1 MSNSDLKHV
10 LNVKADDEIAD
21 IAVYDGNMNVV
32 SKGVGALT
40 EALPAGLY
48 RIKIRV
54 GAETDEKLAALD
66 RDQTV
71 EFDQVPFASSIPLN
85 NTIKTHEYHVA
96 AAQQASQVVRKQLG
110 TGASI
115 MVFAREWSPEGNRS
129 SGNPAQGLSLL
140 DPAETVLSEIWK
152 EADVRNDADRDASAG
167 WRADVTPGSYFLRL
181 ELNDADKTVLM
192 RPIFVSPGH
201 QLQLF
206 CLLGN
211 HIVDEGGERNTI
223 RRADLAAAA
232 MVISPY
238 GSFNPDDRLA
248 RLSELACNSLSRS
261 RGLLPQS
268 LIDDLLAD
276 KFDNPMLG
284 LFGAHLLLRDRP
296 DDTHLFRVVTDNLLK
311 MLGPDHPDLQTLWW
325 QRQDGNPIGD
335 GRLHVLPMLRASW
348 DLAVERSIKT
358 LDVFSFGTF
367 YSKLTRIIP
376 SAPWMMLM
384 DNDWAVSDDAIDD
397 YLKAREHAHMSRA
410 EAKSALK
417 LAAFQKHYVQRAY
430 TAVRGMLP
438 ARFSSYLPTWTAD
451 VPTVEVEPPA
461 GGQLESA
468 APAPE
473 GSTFSLQTNE
483 KADLA
488 RTLGIPADVLDAI
501 LKRKGH

>member
-1 MSNSDLKHV
+1 MSNSKHV
-10 LNVKADDEIAD
+10 LNVKADDEIAE

-32 SKGVGALT
+32 SKGVGTLK
-40 EALPAGLY
+40 EELPAGLY

-71 EFDQVPFASSIPLN
+71 EFEQVPFASAIPLSK
-85 NTIKTHEYHVA
+85 TIKTHEYHIA
-96 AAQQASQVVRKQLG
+96 AAYDASQNVRKQLG
-110 TGASI
+110 SGASI
-115 MVFAREWSPEGNRS
+115 MTFAREWSPEGNRS

-140 DPAETVLSEIWK
+140 DANEVLLSEIWK
-152 EADVRNDADRDASAG
+152 EANVRNNAGLDASAG
-167 WRADVTPGSYFLRL
+167 WRADVAPGSYFLRL
-181 ELNDADKTVLM
+181 ELDDADKTALL

-201 QLQLF
+201 HLQIF
-206 CLLGN
+206 CLVGN
-211 HIVDEGGERNTI
+211 HIVDEAGERKTI

-232 MVISPY
+232 IVISPS

-248 RLSELACNSLSRS
+248 RLGELACNALSQS
-261 RGLLPQS
+261 RGLLPKS

-284 LFGAHLLLRDRP
+284 LLGAHLLLRDKP
-296 DDTHLFRVVTDNLLK
+296 DDTNTFRIVTDNLLS

-325 QRQDGNPIGD
+325 QRNNGNPIGD

-358 LDVFSFGTF
+358 FDVFSLGTF
-367 YSKLTRIIP
+367 YAKLTRIIP
-376 SAPWMMLM
+376 SAPWVMLM

-397 YLKAREHAHMSRA
+397 YLKAREDAHMSRA

-417 LAAFQKHYVQRAY
+417 MAAFRKHYIQRAY

-438 ARFSSYLPTWTAD
+438 ANFSSYLPTWTAD
-451 VPTVEVEPPA
+451 VAMVGVSPPA
-461 GGQLESA
+461 AGQLESA

-473 GSTFSLQTNE
+473 DTTFSLQTNE

-488 RTLGIPADVLDAI
+488 RSLGIPADVLDTI
-501 LKRKGH
+501 LKRKGR

>member
-1 MSNSDLKHV
+1 MSESKHV
-10 LNVKADDEIAD
+10 LNVKADDEIAE

-32 SKGVGALT
+32 SKGVGALQ

-54 GAETDEKLAALD
+54 GAETDEKLTALD

-71 EFDQVPFASSIPLN
+71 EFNQVTFASPIPLS

-96 AAQQASQVVRKQLG
+96 AAQEASQNVRTRIN

-129 SGNPAQGLSLL
+129 LGNPAQGLSLL
-140 DPAETVLSEIWK
+140 DSNEQLLSEIWK
-152 EADVRNDADRDASAG
+152 EAAVRNDSNQDASAG
-167 WRADVTPGSYFLRL
+167 WRADVKPGSYFLRL
-181 ELNDADKTVLM
+181 ELDDADKTTLL
-192 RPIFVSPGH
+192 RPFFVSPGH
-201 QLQLF
+201 QLQIF
-206 CLLGN
+206 CLIGS
-211 HIVDEGGERNTI
+211 HAVDEAGERTII

-232 MVISPY
+232 VVISPY
-238 GSFNPDDRLA
+238 GSFSPDDHLA

-296 DDTHLFRVVTDNLLK
+296 DDTELFRIVTNNLLR

-325 QRQDGNPIGD
+325 HRPDGNLLGD
-335 GRLHVLPMLRASW
+335 GRLHDLPMLRASW
-348 DLAVERSIKT
+348 DFAVDRSIKT
-358 LDVFSFGTF
+358 LDVLSFGTF

-410 EAKSALK
+410 EAASALK
-417 LAAFQKHYVQRAY
+417 MAAFREHYIQRAF
-430 TAVRGMLP
+430 TAVRDMLSP
-438 ARFSSYLPTWTAD
+438 RIASYLPTWLAETAVVKAALPD
-451 VPTVEVEPPA
+451 SAPRETVVPADEGPA
-461 GGQLESA
+461 
-468 APAPE
+468 
-473 GSTFSLQTNE
+473 FSLQRSE

-488 RTLGIPADVLDAI
+488 RSLGIPADMLDTI